1 MVVKS
6 FKHDYNVV
14 LGYILLFSLL
24 LKVVLLY
31 AMGAQP
37 FLDGRGYMK
46 IAEKI
51 YLSGWGYPADEI
63 KDAPLTPYVYSLLYP
78 FSKLVGIKAFALG
91 NIILATLTIVL
102 GYKIS
107 LEIFERREVAFTTAL
122 LFAIYPFFN
131 FYAITILTE
140 TIYIFFLYAAL
151 LFAVRFLKY
160 FSLRD
165 IIWFS
170 FIFALST
177 LTRFA
182 DLSMFPFFLLLFL
195 IFMLRSGKSPLSAGR
210 MLLVAIAVFFL
221 TMTPWWIRNY
231 SVHGEFVA
239 TSVGESGKVFYSGN
253 NPKNQSG
260 GGIGKIDVDFSS
272 FEHIQDLKERD
283 RAMWKAGIEWIK
295 ENPRDWMVLEIK
307 KLIRF
312 YSPIFYAEQY
322 NKWYYNLISVLS
334 YGIIFLLFLYSLFQ
348 HRTKFLY
355 YSPLLLYTVLLTA
368 VHLVFIASLRYR
380 LPLEPFMIIMAAPII
395 TQLLV
400 KKRFE
405 KN

>member
-1 MVVKS
+1 MKNL
-6 FKHDYNVV
+6 KHNTNVV

-24 LKVVLLY
+24 LKVVLLFVL
-31 AMGAQP
+31 GAQP
-37 FLDGRGYMK
+37 FLDGKGYMK

-51 YLSGWGYPADEI
+51 YLAGWYYPADEI
-63 KDAPLTPYVYSLLYP
+63 RDAPLTPYIYALLYP
-78 FSKLVGIKAFALG
+78 FAKILGIKAFAVG
-91 NIILATLTIVL
+91 NIILATLTIVI

-107 LEIFERREVAFTTAL
+107 LEIFERSEVALITAL
-122 LFAIYPFFN
+122 LFSIYPFFN

-140 TIYIFFLYAAL
+140 TIYIFFLYTAL
-151 LFAVRFLKY
+151 LFAIRFLKH
-160 FSLRD
+160 FFLRD
-165 IIWFS
+165 IMLFS

-177 LTRFA
+177 LSRFA
-182 DLSMFPFFLLLFL
+182 NLSMFPFFLLLFL
-195 IFMLRSGKSPLSAGR
+195 IFMLHSGKSPFFAGR
-210 MLLVAIAVFFL
+210 KLLVAIVVFFL
-221 TMTPWWIRNY
+221 TMMPWWIRNY

-272 FEHIQDLKERD
+272 FEHIQDPEERD
-283 RAMWKAGIEWIK
+283 SAMWQAGIEWIK
-295 ENPRDWMVLEIK
+295 ENPGDWVVLEFK

-334 YGIIFLLFLYSLFQ
+334 YGVVFLLFLYSLYQ
-348 HRTKFLY
+348 HRKQAWY

-380 LPLEPFMIIMAAPII
+380 LPLEPFMIIMAAPLIK
-395 TQLLV
+395 QLLE
-400 KKRFE
+400 KKYFE